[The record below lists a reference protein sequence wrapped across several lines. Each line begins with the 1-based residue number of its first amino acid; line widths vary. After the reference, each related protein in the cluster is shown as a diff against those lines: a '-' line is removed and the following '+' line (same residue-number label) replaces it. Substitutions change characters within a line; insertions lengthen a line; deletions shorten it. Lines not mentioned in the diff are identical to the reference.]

1 MIMESKDIECE
12 LSSRP
17 LKCLECISREE
28 IYVNSNTGYIVCD
41 KLGKV
46 YYNNIIK
53 YLEKE
58 Y

>member
-1 MIMESKDIECE
+1 MESKDIECE

-17 LKCLECISREE
+17 LKCLECMSREE
-28 IYVNSNTGYIVCD
+28 IYVDSNTGYIVCD
-41 KLGKV
+41 KLGKI